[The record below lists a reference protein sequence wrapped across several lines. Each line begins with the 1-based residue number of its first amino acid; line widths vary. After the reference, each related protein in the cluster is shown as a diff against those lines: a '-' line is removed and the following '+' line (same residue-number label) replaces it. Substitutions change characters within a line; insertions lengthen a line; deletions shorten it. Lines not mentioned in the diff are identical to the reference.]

1 MHVGIWGF
9 GETKGQHSISC
20 LVSAFEFMTFKACI
34 CSYAHTH
41 ATAYTCARV
50 HVQMRARVRVRAQH
64 VTMFQNSF
72 YVCDYVSKYVLL
84 MSLCCKTRRTYVTM
98 FRNTFYLCYYVSKY
112 CLLMVLCFK
121 IRVTYVTIQV
131 LRTSRRAIG
140 DRPNLNLRS
149 VRLAR
154 A

>member
-1 MHVGIWGF
+1 MY
-9 GETKGQHSISC
+9 ISC

-50 HVQMRARVRVRAQH
+50 HVQMRARVRVRAKH

-84 MSLCCKTRRTYVTM
+84 MSLCCKTRRTYAQ
-98 FRNTFYLCYYVSKY
+98 RKAR
-112 CLLMVLCFK
+112 
-121 IRVTYVTIQV
+121 I
-131 LRTSRRAIG
+131 RRALG
-140 DRPNLNLRS
+140 
-149 VRLAR
+149 AR
-154 A
+154 